1 VYLLSKIKETIL
13 SLKAGRV
20 TLTYPVDPRPV
31 PERFRG
37 RPVFQPD
44 KCIGCAGCA
53 NNCPA
58 REILIADPCQEMRVV
73 MYLGR
78 RCTYCGR
85 CADLCPEKAIVMSR
99 EYENASPKI
108 TDIRQNLEIWMG
120 TCQRC
125 GRCFKDAGPLDQ
137 LMMKG
142 YRFDDLSAE
151 LWVYK
156 SKDYLDGEPVVK
168 DIDIELD

>member
-1 VYLLSKIKETIL
+1 MYLLSKIKETIL
-13 SLKAGRV
+13 SLKPGRV
-20 TLTYPVDPRPV
+20 TLTYPLQPTPV

-37 RPVFQPD
+37 RPVFNPE
-44 KCIGCAGCA
+44 KCVGCGGCA

-58 REILIADPCQEMRVV
+58 REILLADQCQEMRVV

-85 CADLCPEKAIVMSR
+85 CADLCPEKAITMSH

-108 TDIRQNLEIWMG
+108 ADLRQNIEIWMG

-125 GRCFKDAGPLDQ
+125 GRCFKTTSPLDQ

-142 YRFDDLSAE
+142 YRFDNLDAE
-151 LWVYK
+151 LWVYR
-156 SKDYLDGEPVVK
+156 SRAYLDKDPLVK

>member
-1 VYLLSKIKETIL
+1 MSWTSKLKEAWICW
-13 SLKAGRV
+13 KAGRA
-20 TLTYPVDPRPV
+20 TLPYPLGPDVP

-37 RPVFQPD
+37 RPVFD
-44 KCIGCAGCA
+44 ATRCIGCAGCA

-58 REILIADPCQEMRVV
+58 REILVYDPEQEVRVV
-73 MYLGR
+73 KYIGR

-85 CADLCPEKAIVMSR
+85 CADLCPEKAITMSR
-99 EYENASPKI
+99 EFETATNAI
-108 TDIRQNLEIWMG
+108 GDIRQELWIAMG

-125 GRCFKDAGPLDQ
+125 GRCFKGGEALES

-142 YRFDDLSAE
+142 YRLDDLE
-151 LWVYK
+151 NDRWVYA
-156 SKDYLDGEPVVK
+156 SVPYLDRPVAR